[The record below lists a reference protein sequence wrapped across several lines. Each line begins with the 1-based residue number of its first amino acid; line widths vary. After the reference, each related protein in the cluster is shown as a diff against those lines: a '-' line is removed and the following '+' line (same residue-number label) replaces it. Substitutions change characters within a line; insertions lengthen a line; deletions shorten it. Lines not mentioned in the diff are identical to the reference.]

1 MSVNAQVLRGQW
13 NQVKG
18 RVKEKWTQLSDDDL
32 QLHGGDVDQLVG
44 RIQQRTGEGR
54 DAVESFLNDITS
66 KGANMISHAA
76 ETAGE
81 YVGQAKERLQDNYG
95 RLADHARERFEDSRE
110 VVRRNPTESMVV
122 ALGVGL
128 VAGLLVGLSLRS
140 R

>member
-1 MSVNAQVLRGQW
+1 
-13 NQVKG
+13 
-18 RVKEKWTQLSDDDL
+18 
-32 QLHGGDVDQLVG
+32 
-44 RIQQRTGEGR
+44 
-54 DAVESFLNDITS
+54 
-66 KGANMISHAA
+66 MISHAA
-76 ETAGE
+76 EAAGD

-95 RLADHARERFEDSRE
+95 RLAEHARERYEDSRE